1 MREGEKDA
9 FWISQNAELRLTA
22 TPVLYHCEPIWSWK
36 ADSLPDFAIWGMLE
50 GSGQLRRNGKP
61 FSLAPG
67 ICFLFEPGEEIE
79 AEQDLADPL
88 SLFVI
93 RFQILDTDAN
103 ELSSNDIQTPG
114 QPVHV
119 SSGRILEPIAQL
131 ALAWDAE
138 NEIEKQLQDHSLRML
153 LLLMADASR
162 TVFDER
168 IARVSSLI
176 DSDLGRKWTI
186 EELARESSLSPS
198 QFSRVFS
205 KQYGESPIQNL
216 IHRRMNAAKQL
227 VLETDFSIDEISHR
241 VGYENH
247 AFFQRQFLKHIGFD
261 PESLRRNRAL

>member
-1 MREGEKDA
+1 MPERDKDA

-36 ADSLPDFAIWGMLE
+36 AESLPDFAIWGILE

-67 ICFLFEPGEEIE
+67 ICFLFEPGESIE

-93 RFQILDTDAN
+93 RFQILDTNAN
-103 ELSSNDIQTPG
+103 ELSSNDIQTAS
-114 QPVHV
+114 QPVHA
-119 SSGRILEPIAQL
+119 SSGRILEAIAHL

-138 NEIEKQLQDHSLRML
+138 SEIEKQLQDHALRML
-153 LLLMADASR
+153 LLLIADASR
-162 TVFDER
+162 TVFDDR
-168 IARVSSLI
+168 IAKVSSLF
-176 DSDLGRKWTI
+176 DSGL
-186 EELARESSLSPS
+186 SSS

-205 KQYGESPIQNL
+205 KQYGEPPIQNL
-216 IHRRMNAAKQL
+216 IHRRMKAAKQL
-227 VLETDFSIDEISHR
+227 VLETDLSIDEISHR

-247 AFFQRQFLKHIGFD
+247 AFFQRQFLKHVGFD

>member
-1 MREGEKDA
+1 MPEGEKDA

-36 ADSLPDFAIWGMLE
+36 ANSLPDFAIWGILE

-61 FSLAPG
+61 STLAPG

-88 SLFVI
+88 SLFVV
-93 RFQILDTDAN
+93 RFQILDTDEN
-103 ELSSNDIQTPG
+103 ELSSDDILTAS
-114 QPVHV
+114 QPVQV
-119 SSGRILEPIAQL
+119 SSSRILGAIANL
-131 ALAWDAE
+131 ALAWNAE
-138 NEIEKQLQDHSLRML
+138 NEIEKQLQDHALRML
-153 LLLMADASR
+153 LLLIADASR

-186 EELARESSLSPS
+186 EELARESDLSPS

-227 VLETDFSIDEISHR
+227 VLETDLSIDEISHR

-247 AFFQRQFLKHIGFD
+247 TFFQRQFLKHFGFD